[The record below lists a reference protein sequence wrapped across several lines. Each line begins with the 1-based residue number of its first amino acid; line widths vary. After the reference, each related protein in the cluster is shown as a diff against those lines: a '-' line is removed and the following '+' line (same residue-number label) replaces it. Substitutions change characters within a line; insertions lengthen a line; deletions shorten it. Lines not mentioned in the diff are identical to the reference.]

1 MKEIVENLYIGNDF
15 DCSTNGSD
23 FAVIHACK
31 TCHQKGVGYRGNLP
45 SSHPNYLIY
54 ENQNNVFLN
63 IVDMDRELL
72 SKFTHPM
79 MESALNF
86 IRDNIKVEKIL
97 VHCNQ
102 GLSRSPSIGLVYLAQ
117 NGIISSNSYI
127 NAKEE
132 FVKIYPSYLL
142 GRGLEIYLHKN
153 WESILQL

>member
-1 MKEIVENLYIGNDF
+1 MKEITNNLYIGDDL
-15 DCSTNGSD
+15 DCSAITSD
-23 FAVIHACK
+23 FMVIHACK
-31 TCHQKGVGYRGNLP
+31 TCHQKGVGYRGNLSP
-45 SSHPNYLIY
+45 SHSNYLVY
-54 ENQNNVFLN
+54 ENQSNLFLN
-63 IVDMDRELL
+63 IVDMDQELL
-72 SKFTHPM
+72 SKYTHPM

-86 IRDNIKVEKIL
+86 IRNNIKLEKIL

-102 GLSRSPSIGLVYLAQ
+102 GRSRSPSICLVYLAQ

-132 FVKIYPSYLL
+132 FVKIYPSYLP